1 MELANLPKI
10 YQNQGDTLYAC
21 QYHVLFCTKYRR
33 KVLTE
38 EISAHMK
45 QIVTDLQDEV
55 GFKIQ
60 NIDISLDH
68 VHMVLDIP
76 PENSVSGV
84 LTKIKGRTSHI
95 LRETYPMLRSRIP
108 TLWTR
113 VIFVSSVGNV
123 ALNDLEAFLEKQKKR

>member
-10 YQNQGDTLYAC
+10 YQNQGDTLYCC

-45 QIVTDLQDEV
+45 QIVTDLQEEV

-95 LRETYPMLRSRIP
+95 LRETYPVLRSRIP

-123 ALNDLEAFLEKQKKR
+123 ALNDLETFLEKQKKR